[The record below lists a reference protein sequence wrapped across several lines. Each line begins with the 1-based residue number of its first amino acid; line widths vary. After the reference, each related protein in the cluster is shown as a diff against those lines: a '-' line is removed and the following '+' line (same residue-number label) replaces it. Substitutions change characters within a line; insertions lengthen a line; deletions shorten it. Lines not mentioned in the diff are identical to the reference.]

1 VLELPQIPSESA
13 ERADA
18 ARNREAILCA
28 AERLFTEQGVGCVSM
43 EEVAREAGVGKG
55 TLFRRFGSRAALAR
69 AVLSGREAAFQERL
83 IRGEPPLGP
92 GAPPRE
98 RLIAFG
104 HELLEMIA
112 GHVRLL
118 MAAEDGGA
126 RFGAAPYAVYRLH
139 VTLLL
144 READPECDAELLA
157 ETLLAWLGADYYL
170 YLTEVREMPA
180 ERIAS
185 GWEDL
190 VRRMLRA

>member
-1 VLELPQIPSESA
+1 MLELPQIQSESP

-18 ARNREAILCA
+18 ARNRESILCA

-43 EEVAREAGVGKG
+43 DEVAREAGVGKG

-92 GAPPRE
+92 GAPPLD

-104 HELLEMIA
+104 HELLDLIA
-112 GHVRLL
+112 GHARLL

-126 RFGAAPYAVYRLH
+126 RFGSAPYAVYRLH

-144 READPECDAELLA
+144 READPEGDAELLA
-157 ETLLAWLGADYYL
+157 ETLLAWLGADCYL
-170 YLTEVREMPA
+170 YLTEVREMTP

-190 VRRMLRA
+190 VRRLLAA